1 MNSGLSKLSKME
13 VAACIFDLDGVLVD
27 TAGYHYAAWRDIA
40 QNWNIDLTLSENEKL
55 KGVSRVDS
63 LIHILQLGEVVL
75 NNQELQHW
83 CAIKNEKY
91 LDLIS
96 DMDKSE
102 LLPNV
107 EVLLEELGSQNIKIG
122 LGSAS
127 KNASYIIEKTG
138 IAHFFEAIVG
148 GGDVVRSKPHP
159 EVFLTGASL
168 LSVEPERTIV
178 FEDSQKGIEAA
189 KLGGFMA
196 VGIGSTDHLNN
207 ADIVIPGFESLKFED
222 IVNKLTEI

>member
-1 MNSGLSKLSKME
+1 ME

-27 TAGYHYAAWRDIA
+27 TAKYHYVAWRDIA
-40 QNWNIDLTLSENEKL
+40 KNWNIDLTLSDNEKL

-75 NNQELQHW
+75 NNQELQYW
-83 CAIKNEKY
+83 CAVKNEKY

-96 DMDKSE
+96 DMGKSE

-107 EVLLEELGSQNIKIG
+107 EALLEELGSQNIKIG

-148 GGDVVRSKPHP
+148 GGDVVHSKPHP
-159 EVFLTGASL
+159 EVFLTGASIL
-168 LSVEPERTIV
+168 NVEPERTII

-189 KLGGFMA
+189 KRGGFIA
-196 VGIGSTDHLNN
+196 VGIGSTEHLKN
-207 ADIVIPGFESLKFED
+207 ADIVIPGFESINFEV